1 MENDSVAERTEAE
14 AQPAVVGRN
23 CTTHTQSLSLSLSL
37 THTHSLSLSLTHT
50 HTHTHSLSLY
60 QQKGRRPVMFGR
72 KMNRPQEQQQ
82 LKQEVLDADLDIFAF
97 QSSFDQNFHKAIRVG
112 LHCSPSYDTFSCGYF
127 LLRAIVYP
135 CYIFTA
141 SKDWTGKQH
150 RSTKNRSDLAFHPIF
165 IVFRRLAVV

>member
-1 MENDSVAERTEAE
+1 MCVCVLDQCPFQSFCVISSVVS
-14 AQPAVVGRN
+14 AVHIWFYFCGN
-23 CTTHTQSLSLSLSL
+23 THIYTI
-37 THTHSLSLSLTHT
+37 
-50 HTHTHSLSLY
+50 SLY

-112 LHCSPSYDTFSCGYF
+112 LHCSPSYDMFSCGYF
-127 LLRAIVYP
+127 LLRARVYP

-141 SKDWTGKQH
+141 SKHWTGKQH
-150 RSTKNRSDLAFHPIF
+150 RSTKNREVI
-165 IVFRRLAVV
+165 